1 VDDTLCLTGQTVTG
15 HQKAAGARLESAV
28 VAQNGCGV
36 SGYAARS
43 IERRGLDS
51 GDRRPVTRQQTAR
64 RPYRLR
70 NHGQSPLLVRLAF
83 DFRRTVKRKEVLKMI
98 ISPRNRGL
106 VLSFPFF
113 FYFFLFY
120 CSSFSLS
127 FLSFPV
133 LYL

>member
-1 VDDTLCLTGQTVTG
+1 VTG

-51 GDRRPVTRQQTAR
+51 GGLDSGDRQPVIRQQTAR

-70 NHGQSPLLVRLAF
+70 NHGQSPLLVHLAF

-98 ISPRNRGL
+98 IAPRNRGL
-106 VLSFPFF
+106 VYPFPFSFPFF
-113 FYFFLFY
+113 ILLLF
-120 CSSFSLS
+120 FSLS

-133 LYL
+133 LYI